1 MLLTRDRPQQAE
13 TLQRGH
19 ALRFT
24 EHRTSGPAAQ
34 AVWLRSL
41 PFFNHV
47 FPGSRAL
54 LTQIFSSISRKKI
67 WGKKISQGGPTPK
80 IFDRFSSAPKGN
92 APAKFHSDISKTV
105 ASSERQ
111 LSCTDREK
119 KKNKVADVP
128 PKPEVRP
135 LSSMYRWIELGA
147 LNFSPETVPL
157 RHFRFLNYGPK
168 TVDFVE
174 ISERIKT

>member
-1 MLLTRDRPQQAE
+1 
-13 TLQRGH
+13 
-19 ALRFT
+19 
-24 EHRTSGPAAQ
+24 
-34 AVWLRSL
+34 
-41 PFFNHV
+41 V

-111 LSCTDREK
+111 ISRRDKK

-135 LSSMYRWIELGA
+135 LSAMDRWIELGA
-147 LNFSPETVPL
+147 PNFSPETVPL
-157 RHFRFLNYGPK
+157 HHFRFLNYTSK

-174 ISERIKT
+174 ISDRIKT